1 MVHLPTLSM
10 LQTFETVVRRLSFAL
25 AAQELHLSSSAVSHQ
40 ISKLEGIVGA
50 PLLHRDRRGARTT
63 PLGELYLQRI
73 LPALRIVETAGKDL
87 VTTDT
92 KLLHIHASPSIA
104 SLWLM
109 PRLPGFVQAHPGISL
124 HLSASPTHSA
134 FTAGEP
140 DIDIRYGL
148 SNWAHLEAELLFSE
162 PVRPL
167 TSPALAKDLAMQCVS
182 DMLQAPLIHSSE
194 SLVQWH
200 DWLHASGV
208 EAKPNAFSL
217 RFDRA
222 QLSLDAAAQGLG
234 IALES
239 TIMAAPYLADGR
251 LVALFPAHHVVAAQG
266 HFAVY
271 PTSHALRPQVA
282 TFIDWLRQ
290 QASDCV

>member
-1 MVHLPTLSM
+1 
-10 LQTFETVVRRLSFAL
+10 
-25 AAQELHLSSSAVSHQ
+25 
-40 ISKLEGIVGA
+40 
-50 PLLHRDRRGARTT
+50 
-63 PLGELYLQRI
+63 
-73 LPALRIVETAGKDL
+73 
-87 VTTDT
+87 
-92 KLLHIHASPSIA
+92 
-104 SLWLM
+104 
-109 PRLPGFVQAHPGISL
+109 
-124 HLSASPTHSA
+124 
-134 FTAGEP
+134 
-140 DIDIRYGL
+140 
-148 SNWAHLEAELLFSE
+148 
-162 PVRPL
+162 
-167 TSPALAKDLAMQCVS
+167 MQCVS

>member
-1 MVHLPTLSM
+1 M
-10 LQTFETVVRRLSFAL
+10 A
-25 AAQELHLSSSAVSHQ
+25 
-40 ISKLEGIVGA
+40 
-50 PLLHRDRRGARTT
+50 
-63 PLGELYLQRI
+63 
-73 LPALRIVETAGKDL
+73 
-87 VTTDT
+87 
-92 KLLHIHASPSIA
+92 
-104 SLWLM
+104 
-109 PRLPGFVQAHPGISL
+109 
-124 HLSASPTHSA
+124 
-134 FTAGEP
+134 
-140 DIDIRYGL
+140 
-148 SNWAHLEAELLFSE
+148 
-162 PVRPL
+162 
-167 TSPALAKDLAMQCVS
+167 ALAKDLAMQCVS
-182 DMLQAPLIHSSE
+182 DMLQTPLIHSSE